1 MTLITPTTELEAV
14 NECLENIGQA
24 PVNTLAGDLGVDTQI
39 ALNYVTKTNREL
51 QSQGWYWNTDQNYK
65 LSPNVDG
72 DILLPANTLS
82 VRSYGQDVR
91 RNLVQRGSRLYD
103 RDNQSFT
110 YTTAVYVELTLGLD
124 FTDLPE
130 TARRY
135 IALRAARLFQ
145 DRIEGASDSGDFE
158 DEKRAMAGLMADQLR
173 VQRPNALTDN
183 WTTTSSIRRHAYGYI
198 PRY

>member
-1 MTLITPTTELEAV
+1 MALITPTTELEAV

-24 PVNTLAGDLGVDTQI
+24 PVSTLAGDLGVDTQI

-51 QSQGWYWNTDQNYK
+51 QSQGWYWNTEEEYV
-65 LSPNVDG
+65 LTPNGDN

-82 VRSYGQDVR
+82 VRPDGNDAGR
-91 RNLVQRGSRLYD
+91 KLVQRGSRLYD
-103 RDNQSFT
+103 SDNQTYSFT
-110 YTTAVYVELTLGLD
+110 SSVQVELTLGLA

-145 DRIEGASDSGDFE
+145 DRIEGNADSGDFE

-173 VQRPNALTDN
+173 VRKTNALTNN
-183 WTTTSSIRRHAYGYI
+183 WSTAGTIRRHAYGYT